1 MAKAKDKKAFNP
13 FGFVREVRQEGRKVT
28 WTTWN
33 ETLVTSIM
41 VFIMVAIASTFF
53 FLIDLGF
60 SELIKFIFSFGGQA

>member
-1 MAKAKDKKAFNP
+1 MANAKAKKGTNPIAFI
-13 FGFVREVRQEGRKVT
+13 REVRQEGRKVT

-41 VFIMVAIASTFF
+41 VFIMVALASTFF

-60 SELIKFIFSFGGQA
+60 SNLVKFILSLGGQS